1 MTGYCGNILEW
12 AEYRVYHERFLK
24 AASFFSDAFNITYN
38 VLTNEPKHCILTKGG
53 QTVPTIQFRTDDQT
67 KADSTALFDR
77 LGITMSEA
85 INLFL
90 RQSIMRGG
98 IPFTLTVPS
107 GHETKGL
114 RFAEY
119 AVEETESDEA
129 LIDALRRYKAVNNA
143 DFDIAKAEPFLQ
155 VLWRLGSI
163 VEPRITFYGKAVKVR
178 LKFKGREFVIDYNF

>member
-1 MTGYCGNILEW
+1 M
-12 AEYRVYHERFLK
+12 
-24 AASFFSDAFNITYN
+24 
-38 VLTNEPKHCILTKGG
+38 
-53 QTVPTIQFRTDDQT
+53 PTIQFRTDDQT
-67 KADSTALFDR
+67 KAASTALFDR

-98 IPFTLTVPS
+98 IPFTLTVPP

-119 AVEETESDEA
+119 AALEAGNDEA

-155 VLWRLGSI
+155 ALWRLGSI
-163 VEPRITFYGKAVKVR
+163 VEPRITLYEEAVKVR
-178 LKFKGREFVIDYNF
+178 LKFNDREFVIDYNFEEPETVFVLSRQDGKLFAKDCALADIERTLGLF

>member
-1 MTGYCGNILEW
+1 M
-12 AEYRVYHERFLK
+12 
-24 AASFFSDAFNITYN
+24 
-38 VLTNEPKHCILTKGG
+38 
-53 QTVPTIQFRTDDQT
+53 PTIQFRTDDQT
-67 KADSTALFDR
+67 KAASTALFDR

-107 GHETKGL
+107 NQ
-114 RFAEY
+114 RFTEY
-119 AVEETESDEA
+119 TAQETENDDA

-155 VLWRLGSI
+155 ALWGLDSI
-163 VEPRITFYGKAVKVR
+163 VEPRITFYKEAVKVR
-178 LKFKGREFVIDYNF
+178 LKYKGREFVIDYNFEEPKTVFVLSRQEEKLFAKDCALTNIERTLGLF

>member
-1 MTGYCGNILEW
+1 M
-12 AEYRVYHERFLK
+12 
-24 AASFFSDAFNITYN
+24 
-38 VLTNEPKHCILTKGG
+38 
-53 QTVPTIQFRTDDQT
+53 PTIQFRTDDQT
-67 KADSTALFDR
+67 KAASTALFDR

-107 GHETKGL
+107 NHRTSGPETFSP

-119 AVEETESDEA
+119 TALETGNDEA

-155 VLWRLGSI
+155 TLWGLGSL
-163 VEPRITFYGKAVKVR
+163 VEPRITFYEEAVKVR
-178 LKFKGREFVIDYNF
+178 FKFSGREFVIDYNFEEPETVFILSRQDGKLLAKDCAIADIEKTLGLF

>member
-1 MTGYCGNILEW
+1 
-12 AEYRVYHERFLK
+12 
-24 AASFFSDAFNITYN
+24 
-38 VLTNEPKHCILTKGG
+38 
-53 QTVPTIQFRTDDQT
+53 VPTIQFRTDDQT
-67 KADSTALFDR
+67 KAASTALFDR

-107 GHETKGL
+107 NHETKGL

-119 AVEETESDEA
+119 VADEAGNDEA

-143 DFDIAKAEPFLQ
+143 DFDITKAEPFLQ
-155 VLWRLGSI
+155 ALWGLGSL
-163 VEPRITFYGKAVKVR
+163 VEPRITLYEEAVKIR
-178 LKFKGREFVIDYNF
+178 FKFKGREFVIDYNYEEPKTVFILSRQDGKLFAKDCALADIEKTLGLF